1 VGSWQCTVNPA
12 GEAVEVVATTQFSLI
27 SMQSPSVEQRTGPE
41 TRINAGRSTRGR
53 GDAPQIRLEDGDY
66 RSSIRSRRRHQEGFD
81 HLEVFDLVLV

>member
-1 VGSWQCTVNPA
+1 VNPA
-12 GEAVEVVATTQFSLI
+12 GEAVEVVATTQFGLI

-53 GDAPQIRLEDGDY
+53 GGAPQIRLEDGDY